1 MWFKSVN
8 HPLYFTNIPKT
19 DFCKVGKY
27 TVCKNKLTIFT
38 PNNIDKQMFGM
49 IIYFYQTY
57 HRKTSG
63 VKACRAL

>member
-38 PNNIDKQMFGM
+38 PNNIDKRMFGV
-49 IIYFYQTY
+49 II
-57 HRKTSG
+57 
-63 VKACRAL
+63 